1 MRIDVDGAGFL
12 TAEHALATGNR
23 RCAEHLDDLTD
34 ALAGLGGMAGDDATS
49 ADFAAA
55 YDTAAAEVVAGLGD
69 CVTALACLGRL
80 TATSRAEHE
89 RAEAGAVLRGVVV
102 PGAVVA
108 PDGEVSP
115 AGGPGDL
122 GWVAAMPSPPPTA
135 LGGDWSAVP
144 TGLGWVIDLIQGFAW
159 PSADVGELRTAG
171 ATWVDCARAVAD
183 LTSDCGAAVRGLE
196 GEVSPEIPLAVDAC
210 QEVSDQLAAIAEE
223 AYGLGRACEQYAD
236 QVESHRAEVVALVV
250 QLLAETVV
258 IQGAGMLL
266 NSVTGGGGT
275 VGATALTGTRVAA
288 ITPDVLAVAARLRAA
303 NEVLA
308 ASVRNA
314 AVRVTIARGRLEK
327 FRYARSGGLSDEAG
341 QIRVVAPRP
350 WDPGPGWLRTHEVR
364 GSHTIERHVGRSTDW
379 LQGRLDREPTRSMVG
394 SFDDLPT
401 AEAILHRVLSK
412 HSASIDDW
420 LRGSDATWTYR
431 GVMDDVSGTVL
442 HRGGLLERVRGLRIV
457 LRRDPEMPQGFRIL
471 TAFPEP

>member
-12 TAEHALATGNR
+12 TAERALATGNR

-102 PGAVVA
+102 PGSVVA

-122 GWVAAMPSPPPTA
+122 GWVGAMPSPPPTA

-159 PSADVGELRTAG
+159 PSADVGELRAAG

-183 LTSDCGAAVRGLE
+183 LTADCDAAVRGLG
-196 GEVSPEIPLAVDAC
+196 GELSPEIPLAVDAC

-341 QIRVVAPRP
+341 QIRVVAP
-350 WDPGPGWLRTHEVR
+350 GPGTPAQGGCARTR
-364 GSHTIERHVGRSTDW
+364 CAGRTRSSGTWAARPTGSKDDLTANRHAPWSGPSTTFPRPRRSSTGSCRSTAPRSTI
-379 LQGRLDREPTRSMVG
+379 GSAVATPHGPT
-394 SFDDLPT
+394 
-401 AEAILHRVLSK
+401 EA
-412 HSASIDDW
+412 
-420 LRGSDATWTYR
+420 
-431 GVMDDVSGTVL
+431 
-442 HRGGLLERVRGLRIV
+442 
-457 LRRDPEMPQGFRIL
+457 
-471 TAFPEP
+471 

>member
-12 TAEHALATGNR
+12 TAERALATGNR

-102 PGAVVA
+102 PGSVVA

-122 GWVAAMPSPPPTA
+122 GWVGAMPSPPPTA

-159 PSADVGELRTAG
+159 PSADVGELRAAG

-183 LTSDCGAAVRGLE
+183 LTADCDAAVRGLG
-196 GEVSPEIPLAVDAC
+196 GELSPEIPLAVDAC

-341 QIRVVAPRP
+341 QIRVVAPGP
-350 WDPGPGWLRTHEVR
+350 WDPARAGCDAR
-364 GSHTIERHVGRSTDW
+364 GARVAHDRRHVGKTSGAGSSQRDDDQGPQAVSRTSPRRACNLTGLLRESAGSIVGWGFEPGSRS
-379 LQGRLDREPTRSMVG
+379 S
-394 SFDDLPT
+394 
-401 AEAILHRVLSK
+401 RVLDEVVGPVTRAGHQGLTSK
-412 HSASIDDW
+412 CAI
-420 LRGSDATWTYR
+420 
-431 GVMDDVSGTVL
+431 VV
-442 HRGGLLERVRGLRIV
+442 VRGEME
-457 LRRDPEMPQGFRIL
+457 RDGVC
-471 TAFPEP
+471 

>member
-55 YDTAAAEVVAGLGD
+55 YDTASAEVVAGLGD

-288 ITPDVLAVAARLRAA
+288 ITPDVLAVGARLRAA

-314 AVRVTIARGRLEK
+314 AARVTIARGRLEK

-341 QIRVVAPRP
+341 QIQWRGVPRYRLTG
-350 WDPGPGWLRTHEVR
+350 DWLRQHEVR
-364 GSHTIERHVGRSTDW
+364 GSHTIQLHVGDAAQILSRFA
-379 LQGRLDREPTRSMVG
+379 GRRPPRTSSAFPDEESAQNIIESLIRRHE
-394 SFDDLPT
+394 DD
-401 AEAILHRVLSK
+401 IS
-412 HSASIDDW
+412 DW
-420 LRGSDATWTYR
+420 LRGDAQRLELRGRFPYDVGLSARRGSDELR
-431 GVMDDVSGTVL
+431 P
-442 HRGGLLERVRGLRIV
+442 VRGAIVV
-457 LRRDPEMPQGFRIL
+457 LRRDPAMPLGFRVF
-471 TAFPEP
+471 TAYPHG

>member
-55 YDTAAAEVVAGLGD
+55 YDTASAEVVAGLGD

-288 ITPDVLAVAARLRAA
+288 ITPDILAVAARLRAA

-314 AVRVTIARGRLEK
+314 SVRVTIARGRLEK

-341 QIRVVAPRP
+341 QIRVIAPRP
-350 WDPGPGWLRTHEVR
+350 WDRGPGWLRTHEVR
-364 GSHTIERHVGRSTDW
+364 GSHTIERHVGKTVEDLLARLRSQPGISFASSFADVPAAERAIAQALRMRGDDVADW
-379 LQGRLDREPTRSMVG
+379 LSAGSGKLTLHATLDDVTGVTVSR
-394 SFDDLPT
+394 T
-401 AEAILHRVLSK
+401 AHHTTSNVRVVLVRDHR
-412 HSASIDDW
+412 
-420 LRGSDATWTYR
+420 
-431 GVMDDVSGTVL
+431 MDDGW
-442 HRGGLLERVRGLRIV
+442 RV
-457 LRRDPEMPQGFRIL
+457 L
-471 TAFPEP
+471 TAFPDV

>member
-12 TAEHALATGNR
+12 TAERALATGNR

-102 PGAVVA
+102 PGSVVA

-122 GWVAAMPSPPPTA
+122 GWVGAMPSPPPTA

-159 PSADVGELRTAG
+159 PSADVGELRAAG

-183 LTSDCGAAVRGLE
+183 LTADCDAAVRGLG
-196 GEVSPEIPLAVDAC
+196 GELSPEIPLAVDAC

-327 FRYARSGGLSDEAG
+327 FRYARSVGSPTRRGRSGSSPQALG
-341 QIRVVAPRP
+341 PRP
-350 WDPGPGWLRTHEVR
+350 RVAAHARGARVAHDRAARGQDDRGPGQATPRRSGPQVSKLLPRPRHRRARTGALAPTGVRRHHRLAGETSQDVILHTSLDEVV
-364 GSHTIERHVGRSTDW
+364 GSTVTRAATTSPPTFAWCSSETRAWSTD
-379 LQGRLDREPTRSMVG
+379 
-394 SFDDLPT
+394 T
-401 AEAILHRVLSK
+401 AS
-412 HSASIDDW
+412 
-420 LRGSDATWTYR
+420 
-431 GVMDDVSGTVL
+431 
-442 HRGGLLERVRGLRIV
+442 
-457 LRRDPEMPQGFRIL
+457 
-471 TAFPEP
+471 

>member
-12 TAEHALATGNR
+12 TAERALATGNR

-102 PGAVVA
+102 PGSVVA

-122 GWVAAMPSPPPTA
+122 GWVGAMPSPPPTA

-159 PSADVGELRTAG
+159 PSADVGELRAAG

-183 LTSDCGAAVRGLE
+183 LTADCDAAVRGLG
-196 GEVSPEIPLAVDAC
+196 GELSPEIPLAVDAC

-314 AVRVTIARGRLEK
+314 AVRVTIARSRLEK

-341 QIRVVAPRP
+341 QIRVIAPRP

-364 GSHTIERHVGRSTDW
+364 GSHTIERHVGKTIGDLDRRLLDDPVLKSASSFPDLATAERALERSLRQESAVIIDW
-379 LQGRLDREPTRSMVG
+379 LGKRARMLILHTSLDEVVG
-394 SFDDLPT
+394 STVTRAGHHLT
-401 AEAILHRVLSK
+401 TNVRMVL
-412 HSASIDDW
+412 I
-420 LRGSDATWTYR
+420 
-431 GVMDDVSGTVL
+431 
-442 HRGGLLERVRGLRIV
+442 
-457 LRRDPEMPQGFRIL
+457 RDPSMEHGYRIL
-471 TAFPEP
+471 TAFPEI

>member
-1 MRIDVDGAGFL
+1 M
-12 TAEHALATGNR
+12 
-23 RCAEHLDDLTD
+23 
-34 ALAGLGGMAGDDATS
+34 
-49 ADFAAA
+49 
-55 YDTAAAEVVAGLGD
+55 
-69 CVTALACLGRL
+69 
-80 TATSRAEHE
+80 
-89 RAEAGAVLRGVVV
+89 VVV
-102 PGAVVA
+102 PGSVVA

-122 GWVAAMPSPPPTA
+122 GWVGAMPSPPPTA

-159 PSADVGELRTAG
+159 PSADVGELRAAG

-183 LTSDCGAAVRGLE
+183 LTADCDAAVRGLG
-196 GEVSPEIPLAVDAC
+196 GELSPEIPLAVDAC

-327 FRYARSGGLSDEAG
+327 FRYARSVGSPTRRDRSGSS
-341 QIRVVAPRP
+341 P
-350 WDPGPGWLRTHEVR
+350 PGPGTPARVAAHARGARVAHDRAARGQDSR
-364 GSHTIERHVGRSTDW
+364 GSAGHRLRKAAGISFASSFADVRCGARDRLSAEDAGHDVAEWLTAGSGTTLPRHAGTDVT
-379 LQGRLDREPTRSMVG
+379 G
-394 SFDDLPT
+394 
-401 AEAILHRVLSK
+401 VLSAEL
-412 HSASIDDW
+412 HTTRRRNVRVVLFRDH
-420 LRGSDATWTYR
+420 R
-431 GVMDDVSGTVL
+431 MDDDGAS
-442 HRGGLLERVRGLRIV
+442 
-457 LRRDPEMPQGFRIL
+457 
-471 TAFPEP
+471 